1 MTFGA
6 AGMKYADI
14 IVDIS
19 HERLDRPFQYRIP
32 PALLEK
38 VIPGVW
44 VKIPFGKGNREI
56 KGYVVSLS
64 ERPEIDPARIKDIL
78 DIAYGAEAP
87 SAERQ
92 MVALAA
98 WMKRHYGGTLI
109 QSLKVVLPVR
119 RAVRIKERKTLCL
132 TVNADEAL
140 AKAEAFQKKRAVAR
154 ARLLTALA
162 ENNEIDWALVRDKL
176 NIGQST
182 VKDLE
187 KLGLLCIKTEKV
199 RRKSVFSP
207 ALKEFALNEAQQGIV
222 DSFKRDYALGLRETY
237 LIHGVTGSG
246 KTEVYM
252 EIISEVV
259 RQGRQAIMLIPEI
272 ALTFQTVMRFISRFG
287 DRVSYMHSK
296 LSKGE
301 RYDQYMRAKEGE
313 LDIMIGPRSAL
324 FTPFPDLGIIVLD
337 EEHEHSYK
345 AENMPRY
352 HAREVAIERARLSNA
367 AVVLGSATPS
377 VDSFFR
383 AKRGEYRLFTLDK
396 RAAGGVLP
404 VTYVE
409 DLRNELRKGNR
420 SIFSMRLKA
429 MMEDRL
435 NNKQQAMLFLN
446 RRGMAGFVSCR
457 ACGRVFKCP
466 HCDVSLSAHRDKRL
480 ICHYCGYEEKLQEK
494 CPECG
499 SKYIGTMRA
508 GTEKVEEEVKKL
520 FPSAR
525 VLRMDA
531 DTTKSKDAYE
541 KILSEFADQK
551 ADILVGTQMIVKGH
565 DFPAV
570 TLVGILA
577 ADLSLY
583 AADYRAGERT
593 FDLLTQAAGR
603 AGRAELKGEVVI
615 QTYSPE
621 HYSIAAAKKQ
631 DYNVFYA
638 EEIAFRKLM
647 EYPPVSHLLKILIED
662 RSEERANRVAG
673 EIRAVIPD
681 DRDLKLIGPA
691 PDSLAM
697 LKDHYRRAIYVK
709 HADYERLADVKDFI
723 EAWRQGEGGMEASVQ
738 FDFDPL

>member
-1 MTFGA
+1 
-6 AGMKYADI
+6 
-14 IVDIS
+14 
-19 HERLDRPFQYRIP
+19 
-32 PALLEK
+32 
-38 VIPGVW
+38 
-44 VKIPFGKGNREI
+44 
-56 KGYVVSLS
+56 
-64 ERPEIDPARIKDIL
+64 
-78 DIAYGAEAP
+78 
-87 SAERQ
+87 
-92 MVALAA
+92 
-98 WMKRHYGGTLI
+98 
-109 QSLKVVLPVR
+109 
-119 RAVRIKERKTLCL
+119 
-132 TVNADEAL
+132 
-140 AKAEAFQKKRAVAR
+140 
-154 ARLLTALA
+154 
-162 ENNEIDWALVRDKL
+162 
-176 NIGQST
+176 
-182 VKDLE
+182 
-187 KLGLLCIKTEKV
+187 
-199 RRKSVFSP
+199 
-207 ALKEFALNEAQQGIV
+207 
-222 DSFKRDYALGLRETY
+222 
-237 LIHGVTGSG
+237 
-246 KTEVYM
+246 
-252 EIISEVV
+252 
-259 RQGRQAIMLIPEI
+259 
-272 ALTFQTVMRFISRFG
+272 
-287 DRVSYMHSK
+287 
-296 LSKGE
+296 
-301 RYDQYMRAKEGE
+301 
-313 LDIMIGPRSAL
+313 
-324 FTPFPDLGIIVLD
+324 
-337 EEHEHSYK
+337 
-345 AENMPRY
+345 MPRY

-723 EAWRQGEGGMEASVQ
+723 DAWRQGEGGMEASVQ

>member
-1 MTFGA
+1 
-6 AGMKYADI
+6 MKYADI

>member
-324 FTPFPDLGIIVLD
+324 FTPLPDLGIIVLD
-337 EEHEHSYK
+337 
-345 AENMPRY
+345 
-352 HAREVAIERARLSNA
+352 
-367 AVVLGSATPS
+367 
-377 VDSFFR
+377 
-383 AKRGEYRLFTLDK
+383 
-396 RAAGGVLP
+396 
-404 VTYVE
+404 
-409 DLRNELRKGNR
+409 
-420 SIFSMRLKA
+420 
-429 MMEDRL
+429 
-435 NNKQQAMLFLN
+435 
-446 RRGMAGFVSCR
+446 
-457 ACGRVFKCP
+457 
-466 HCDVSLSAHRDKRL
+466 
-480 ICHYCGYEEKLQEK
+480 
-494 CPECG
+494 
-499 SKYIGTMRA
+499 
-508 GTEKVEEEVKKL
+508 
-520 FPSAR
+520 
-525 VLRMDA
+525 
-531 DTTKSKDAYE
+531 
-541 KILSEFADQK
+541 
-551 ADILVGTQMIVKGH
+551 
-565 DFPAV
+565 
-570 TLVGILA
+570 
-577 ADLSLY
+577 
-583 AADYRAGERT
+583 
-593 FDLLTQAAGR
+593 
-603 AGRAELKGEVVI
+603 
-615 QTYSPE
+615 
-621 HYSIAAAKKQ
+621 
-631 DYNVFYA
+631 
-638 EEIAFRKLM
+638 
-647 EYPPVSHLLKILIED
+647 
-662 RSEERANRVAG
+662 
-673 EIRAVIPD
+673 
-681 DRDLKLIGPA
+681 
-691 PDSLAM
+691 
-697 LKDHYRRAIYVK
+697 
-709 HADYERLADVKDFI
+709 
-723 EAWRQGEGGMEASVQ
+723 
-738 FDFDPL
+738 